1 MAAHL
6 EECKYFDH
14 CVPSQQFS
22 YNNCFIVQ
30 PDNQAGSSNV
40 CDDNEIGLEYSAG
53 QVESEGDEIILE
65 CQLSEEG
72 VTDSDPE
79 TLTTDSEEELPEEE
93 N

>member
-14 CVPSQQFS
+14 CVPSRQFS
-22 YNNCFIVQ
+22 YCFFVQ
-30 PDNQAGSSNV
+30 PDSQASGNV
-40 CDDNEIGLEYSAG
+40 YNDSEIGLEYSAG

-65 CQLSEEG
+65 CQLSEER

-79 TLTTDSEEELPEEE
+79 TSTTDSEEELPEEE